1 MMKTIELRKKAV
13 VTVDQTKLPSR
24 CVKIMLRSSEE
35 ICQAI
40 QDMKIRGA
48 PLIGAAAAYG
58 LALTAL
64 QSRSKSAAMTIKELE
79 RSAQKLVEIR
89 PTGANLRWAVQRIME
104 RARTFNNV
112 EDLRAFILREA
123 DVIRDEDIRSNV
135 QIGKNGAPLIE
146 DGDTILTHCNA
157 GALATAG
164 YGTAL
169 GVIRAAIDQ
178 GRKVRVVATETRP
191 LLQGARLTAY
201 ELASEHI
208 PVTLITDG
216 MVGHVFHQKM
226 VNKII
231 VGADRVLRTG
241 HVVNK
246 IGTYTISLVAK
257 RHGVPFYVAAPLSTF
272 DFKGSVD
279 SIVIE
284 HRREEEV
291 LSFSG
296 RRIAP
301 KGVRAFNP
309 AFDVTPPENVTAI
322 VTERKVFLPPYE
334 LTLGRLAEYTSSRG
348 PAAT

>member
-1 MMKTIELRKKAV
+1 MKTIELRKGAV

-24 CVKIMLRSSEE
+24 CVKITLRSCEE
-35 ICQAI
+35 ICRAI
-40 QDMKIRGA
+40 REMKIRGA

-64 QSRSKSAAMTIKELE
+64 RSRSKSAAVAIKELE
-79 RSAQKLVEIR
+79 RSAQKLAETR
-89 PTGANLRWAVQRIME
+89 PTGANLRWAVQRITGK
-104 RARTFNNV
+104 AHTFNDIK
-112 EDLRAFILREA
+112 DLKGFVLKEA
-123 DVIRDEDIRSNV
+123 DEIRDEDIRSNIR
-135 QIGKNGAPLIE
+135 IGENGASLIE

-169 GVIRAAIDQ
+169 GVVRAAINQ
-178 GRKVRVVATETRP
+178 GKNVKVVATETRP

-216 MVGHVFHQKM
+216 MVGHIFQQKM
-226 VNKII
+226 VNKVI